1 MRIWMAG
8 VAVAALTGVTG
19 GCASSQLSAEDT
31 AYGASTAELA
41 VRGFLDAAAARR
53 YTEMAR
59 LFGTTK
65 GPAEKEFGVDE
76 VEERMIVL
84 SRLMAHQ
91 SYTLREP
98 ELRVFG
104 PDAHWFV
111 ARMVGTRKGEVDV
124 PIVAARSAADRWF
137 VEQIDVAPL
146 TRDQ

>member
-1 MRIWMAG
+1 MAG
-8 VAVAALTGVTG
+8 VAVAMLAGVAA
-19 GCASSQLSAEDT
+19 GCASSQLSADDA
-31 AYGASTAELA
+31 AYGAATPELA

-53 YTEMAR
+53 YTEMAH

-76 VEERMIVL
+76 VEQRMIVL
-84 SRLMAHQ
+84 SRLLEHQ
-91 SYTLREP
+91 AYTLREP

-111 ARMVGTRKGEVDV
+111 ANMVGTRKGNVDV
-124 PIVAARSAADRWF
+124 PIVAARSSADRWF
-137 VEQIDVAPL
+137 VEQIDVGPL